1 MAPEN
6 GYPDK
11 GLEVK
16 GADKKGA
23 DKIGSRE
30 SGFRRQRFSVNS
42 IRTRMTVA
50 FALSIALLLLF
61 ACSGMSWY
69 ARHVAERNA
78 DNLLN
83 GIAQIVV
90 PNLTNEEHRLDRYEL
105 DEMEREDLRP
115 NGMALL
121 IVDKQ
126 GNILQQSQGHVPEWP
141 RRRED
146 GWRVVVVEADTETVV
161 IGQPWGR
168 TERMLQSQNRM
179 LIAVS
184 MGAIAVAAIG
194 AWLLVGWTLSP
205 IGRLTQQAQAASGD
219 NFHVRLSAPSQDAE
233 IVSLV
238 STLNGLLARQAE
250 TVATR
255 GRFYA
260 AASHELRTPLQA
272 LSGHLELA
280 IQRERTAEEYARVVE
295 EAHTQTGRLS
305 SLVRDL
311 LLLNQL
317 EAAPLPQRVPVDIAE
332 LCQKVLENSAPLIE
346 ARHLNLRTIFPSE
359 ASFTAPPNHAEMLV
373 RNLIENALKYA
384 NEGGIV
390 QVRIESAAGTVALS
404 IFDACPPLPDWNPEK
419 LFEPF
424 YRPDA
429 SRNSKTGGNGL
440 GLAICRAIADA
451 NGWQV
456 KLSQQ
461 PDGVLVQVLFL
472 DS

>member
-1 MAPEN
+1 MPA
-6 GYPDK
+6 
-11 GLEVK
+11 
-16 GADKKGA
+16 
-23 DKIGSRE
+23 E
-30 SGFRRQRFSVNS
+30 SGSVKNSRSRSVFNS

-61 ACSGMSWY
+61 ACSGMNWY

-78 DNLLN
+78 DNLLH

-90 PNLTNEEHRLDRYEL
+90 PNLTNDDHRLDKHEL
-105 DEMEREDLRP
+105 DEVESEELRP

-126 GNILQQSQGHVPEWP
+126 GHILQQSQGHVPGWP
-141 RRRED
+141 RHGDD
-146 GWRVVVVEADTETVV
+146 GWRVVVVEANSETVV
-161 IGQPWGR
+161 IGQPWNR

-179 LIAVS
+179 LLALS
-184 MGAIAVAAIG
+184 LGAIAVAAVG

-219 NFHVRLSAPSQDAE
+219 SFQVRLIAPSQDAE

-238 STLNGLLARQAE
+238 GTLNGLLARQAE
-250 TVATR
+250 TAATR

-280 IQRERTAEEYARVVE
+280 IQRKRTADEYATVVE
-295 EAHTQTGRLS
+295 EAHTQTRRLS

-317 EAAPLPQRVPVDIAE
+317 DAAPLPQREPIDIAE
-332 LCQKVLENSAPLIE
+332 LCGKVLENSAPLIE
-346 ARHLNLRTIFPSE
+346 ARRLDLRTIFPSE
-359 ASFTAPPNHAEMLV
+359 ASFNASPSHAEMLV

-384 NEGGIV
+384 SEGGLV
-390 QVRIESAAGTVALS
+390 QVRIESAANTVALS
-404 IFDACPPLPDWNPEK
+404 IFNTCLPLPEWNPEK

-424 YRPDA
+424 YRPDT

-440 GLAICRAIADA
+440 GLAICKAIADA
-451 NGWQV
+451 NGWQIR
-456 KLSQQ
+456 LSQQ
-461 PDGVLVQVLFL
+461 PDGVLVQVLFV